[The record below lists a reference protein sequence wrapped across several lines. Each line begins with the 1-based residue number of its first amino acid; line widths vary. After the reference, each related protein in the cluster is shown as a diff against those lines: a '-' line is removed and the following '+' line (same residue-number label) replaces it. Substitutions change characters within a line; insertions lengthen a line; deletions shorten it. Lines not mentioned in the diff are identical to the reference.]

1 MSGLPVKYRVRLAF
15 GFYRVGHVFM
25 SPPMG
30 RAYADQLKARGFIE
44 VVEDIEVPEQKKRGR
59 PKKYQ

>member
-1 MSGLPVKYRVRLAF
+1 
-15 GFYRVGHVFM
+15 
-25 SPPMG
+25 MG